1 MKRFHSSKKVL
12 IKEHVINC
20 LNKYNFPLEQKWP
33 TRNIVH
39 KAKVTSCNQNYQD
52 KVYFGLSKT
61 TFKNQFPND
70 KNSFNLHKYK
80 IKQSYQTKS
89 GE

>member
-1 MKRFHSSKKVL
+1 MQRFHSSKKVL

-61 TFKNQFPND
+61 TFKNQIPND

>member
-52 KVYFGLSKT
+52 KVYFGL
-61 TFKNQFPND
+61 
-70 KNSFNLHKYK
+70 
-80 IKQSYQTKS
+80 
-89 GE
+89 

>member
-1 MKRFHSSKKVL
+1 MQRFHSSKKVL

-20 LNKYNFPLEQKWP
+20 LNKYNFPLEQKCL

-39 KAKVTSCNQNYQD
+39 KPKVTSCNQNYQD